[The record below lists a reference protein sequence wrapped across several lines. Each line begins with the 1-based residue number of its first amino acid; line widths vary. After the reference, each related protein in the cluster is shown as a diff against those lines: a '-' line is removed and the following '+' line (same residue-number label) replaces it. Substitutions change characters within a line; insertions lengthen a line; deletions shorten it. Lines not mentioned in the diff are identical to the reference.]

1 MFRHFEQVQNAKESR
16 LARQFRSNVWKP
28 YRFNRI
34 DLNLAF
40 LHTVPHAY
48 SDAGTRPDSHTTSDF
63 SPTYSLA
70 KSFSE
75 RHEQSLRKYVT
86 VG

>member
-1 MFRHFEQVQNAKESR
+1 VFCDVEQVQNAKESR
-16 LARQFRSNVWKP
+16 LARQFTSDIWKP
-28 YRFNRI
+28 YRLNRI

-40 LHTVPHAY
+40 LHAVPRTY
-48 SDAGTRPDSHTTSDF
+48 SDVGTRPDSHTASDF
-63 SPTYSLA
+63 SVAYSLA

-75 RHEQSLRKYVT
+75 RHDESLRKYFT